1 MQSRRDWF
9 KSSIGIGGL
18 MLTPSILTAEE
29 IKKYNPRS
37 KSSIVKLSS
46 NENPYGPSERVLN
59 AIKNSFNDACRYP
72 YEFIQELQK
81 TLAKKH
87 DVPIE
92 SIVITGGSNEALR
105 ITGLAIS
112 NKGGN
117 IVAGQ
122 PTYLALMNYA
132 EAWGA
137 EIKWVPVDSDK
148 GYNLKKIRESI
159 DKETNMVFIANPN
172 NPTGTLLNA
181 NSLANFCEDISK
193 QTLVFC
199 DEAYYDYINE
209 KDYPSMDYLVRKG
222 ENVII
227 SRTFSKVYGMAG
239 LRIGYL
245 VLKPKLA
252 DDLFGK
258 YSPYGRPNIM
268 AQTNVLAVAAASE
281 ALKDTDFYKFSL
293 KKANEEK
300 DKIYKLL
307 DYLDLKYV
315 KSSTNFVFFESKKH
329 IDKLSAEMLEKGV
342 RVGRPFPPFYD
353 WCRISTGTSEEV
365 DIFIESMLE
374 VYS

>member
-148 GYNLKKIRESI
+148 GYDLKKIRESI

-181 NSLANFCEDISK
+181 NSLADFCEDISK

-199 DEAYYDYINE
+199 DEAYYDYVNE

-245 VLKPKLA
+245 VLRPGLA

-365 DIFIESMLE
+365 DIFIDSMLE

>member
-18 MLTPSILTAEE
+18 MLSPSILTAEE

-46 NENPYGPSERVLN
+46 NENHYGPSERVLN

-148 GYNLKKIRESI
+148 GYDLKKIRGSI

-181 NSLANFCEDISK
+181 NSLADFCEDISR

-227 SRTFSKVYGMAG
+227 SRTFSKVFGMAG

-365 DIFIESMLE
+365 DRFIESMLE

>member
-148 GYNLKKIRESI
+148 GYDLKKIRESI

-353 WCRISTGTSEEV
+353 WCRISTGTSQEV

>member
-18 MLTPSILTAEE
+18 MLTPSILSAEE

-148 GYNLKKIRESI
+148 GYDLKKIRESI

-172 NPTGTLLNA
+172 NPTGTLLKA
-181 NSLANFCEDISK
+181 NSLADFCEDISK

-245 VLKPKLA
+245 VLKPELA
-252 DDLFGK
+252 DGLFGK

-329 IDKLSAEMLEKGV
+329 IDKLTAEMLEKGV
-342 RVGRPFPPFYD
+342 RIGRPFPPFYD
-353 WCRISTGTSEEV
+353 WCRISTGTSQEV

>member
-81 TLAKKH
+81 TLAEKH

-148 GYNLKKIRESI
+148 GYDLKKIRESI

-199 DEAYYDYINE
+199 DEAYYDYVNE

-245 VLKPKLA
+245 VLKPELA

-365 DIFIESMLE
+365 DRFIESMLE

>member
-148 GYNLKKIRESI
+148 GYNLKKIRQSI

-172 NPTGTLLNA
+172 NPTGTLLKA
-181 NSLANFCEDISK
+181 NSLADFCEDISK

-239 LRIGYL
+239 LMIGYL

-329 IDKLSAEMLEKGV
+329 IDKLTAEMLEKGV
-342 RVGRPFPPFYD
+342 RIGRPFPPFYD

-365 DIFIESMLE
+365 DRFIESMLE

>member
-59 AIKNSFNDACRYP
+59 AIKNSFNDVCRYP

-148 GYNLKKIRESI
+148 GYDLKKIRDTI
-159 DKETNMVFIANPN
+159 DQDTNMVFIANPN
-172 NPTGTLLNA
+172 NPTGTLLKA
-181 NSLANFCEDISK
+181 NSLADFCAEISK

-245 VLKPKLA
+245 VLKPELA

-281 ALKDTDFYKFSL
+281 ALKDNDFYKFSL

-342 RVGRPFPPFYD
+342 RIGRPFPPFYD

>member
-112 NKGGN
+112 TKGGN

-148 GYNLKKIRESI
+148 GYDLKKIRGSI

-181 NSLANFCEDISK
+181 NSLADFCEDISK

-245 VLKPKLA
+245 VLKPELA

-281 ALKDTDFYKFSL
+281 ALRDSDFYKFSL

-307 DYLDLKYV
+307 DYLNLKYV
-315 KSSTNFVFFESKKH
+315 RSSTNFVFFESKKH
-329 IDKLSAEMLEKGV
+329 IDKLSVEMLEKGV

-365 DIFIESMLE
+365 DRFIESMLE

>member
-18 MLTPSILTAEE
+18 MLTPSILSAEE

-148 GYNLKKIRESI
+148 GYDLKKIRDTI
-159 DKETNMVFIANPN
+159 DQDTNMVFIANPN
-172 NPTGTLLNA
+172 NPTGTLLNG
-181 NSLANFCEDISK
+181 NSLADFCEDISD

-245 VLKPKLA
+245 VLKPELA

-365 DIFIESMLE
+365 DRFIESMLE

>member
-148 GYNLKKIRESI
+148 GYDLKKIRESI

-181 NSLANFCEDISK
+181 NSLADFCEDISK

-329 IDKLSAEMLEKGV
+329 IDKLTAEMLEKGV
-342 RVGRPFPPFYD
+342 RIGRPFPPFYD
-353 WCRISTGTSEEV
+353 WCRISTGTSQEV

>member
-18 MLTPSILTAEE
+18 MLTPSILTPEE

-148 GYNLKKIRESI
+148 GYDLKKIRHTI
-159 DKETNMVFIANPN
+159 DQDTNMVFIANPN

-181 NSLANFCEDISK
+181 NLLADFCAEISK

-245 VLKPKLA
+245 VLKPELA

-281 ALKDTDFYKFSL
+281 ALKDNDFYKFSL

-365 DIFIESMLE
+365 DRFIESMLE

>member
-18 MLTPSILTAEE
+18 MLSPSILTAEE

-148 GYNLKKIRESI
+148 GYDLKKIRGSI

-181 NSLANFCEDISK
+181 NSLADFCEDISK

-245 VLKPKLA
+245 VLRPKLA

-365 DIFIESMLE
+365 DRFIESMLE

>member
-148 GYNLKKIRESI
+148 GYDLKKIRESI

-181 NSLANFCEDISK
+181 NSLADFCEDISK
-193 QTLVFC
+193 QSLVFC
-199 DEAYYDYINE
+199 DEAYYDYKNE

-365 DIFIESMLE
+365 DRFIESMLE

>member
-18 MLTPSILTAEE
+18 ILTPSILTAEE
-29 IKKYNPRS
+29 IKKYNPRL
-37 KSSIVKLSS
+37 KSSVVKLSS

-59 AIKNSFNDACRYP
+59 AIKNSFNDVCRYP

-122 PTYLALMNYA
+122 PTYLALMSYA
-132 EAWGA
+132 EAWGS
-137 EIKWVPVDSDK
+137 EIKWVPVDSGK
-148 GYNLKKIRESI
+148 GYDLKTIKESI
-159 DKETNMVFIANPN
+159 DQKTNMVFIANPN
-172 NPTGTLLNA
+172 NPTGTLLNGD
-181 NSLANFCEDISK
+181 SLANFCEDVSK
-193 QTLVFC
+193 KTLVFC

-209 KDYPSMDYLVRKG
+209 EDYPSMDYLVRKG
-222 ENVII
+222 NNVII

-245 VLKPKLA
+245 VLKPELA

-281 ALKDTDFYKFSL
+281 ALKDNDFYKFSL

-315 KSSTNFVFFESKKH
+315 RSSTNFVFFESQQH
-329 IDKLSAEMLEKGV
+329 IDKLSAEMLKKGV
-342 RVGRPFPPFYD
+342 RIGRPFPPFYD

-365 DIFIESMLE
+365 NKFINSMLE
-374 VYS
+374 IYS

>member
-18 MLTPSILTAEE
+18 MLTPSILSAEE

-148 GYNLKKIRESI
+148 GYDLKKIRESI

-181 NSLANFCEDISK
+181 NSLADFCEDISK

>member
-18 MLTPSILTAEE
+18 ILTPSILTAEE
-29 IKKYNPRS
+29 IKKYNPRL
-37 KSSIVKLSS
+37 KSSVVKLSS

-59 AIKNSFNDACRYP
+59 AIKNSFNDVCRYP

-122 PTYLALMNYA
+122 PTYLALMSYA
-132 EAWGA
+132 EAWGS
-137 EIKWVPVDSDK
+137 EIKWVPVDSGK
-148 GYNLKKIRESI
+148 GYDLKTIKESI
-159 DKETNMVFIANPN
+159 DQKTNMVFIANPN
-172 NPTGTLLNA
+172 NPTGTLLNGD
-181 NSLANFCEDISK
+181 SLANFCEDVSK
-193 QTLVFC
+193 KTLVFC

-222 ENVII
+222 NNVII

-245 VLKPKLA
+245 VLKPELA

-281 ALKDTDFYKFSL
+281 ALKDNDFYKFSL

-315 KSSTNFVFFESKKH
+315 RSSTNFVFFESQQH
-329 IDKLSAEMLEKGV
+329 IDKLSAEMLKKGV
-342 RVGRPFPPFYD
+342 RIGRPFPPFYD

-365 DIFIESMLE
+365 NKFINSMLE
-374 VYS
+374 IYS

>member
-81 TLAKKH
+81 TLARKH

-112 NKGGN
+112 NQGGN

-148 GYNLKKIRESI
+148 GYDLKKIRESI

-329 IDKLSAEMLEKGV
+329 IDKLTAEMLEKGV
-342 RVGRPFPPFYD
+342 RIGRPFPPFYD
-353 WCRISTGTSEEV
+353 WCRISTGTSQEV

>member
-148 GYNLKKIRESI
+148 GYDLKKIRESI

-181 NSLANFCEDISK
+181 NSLADFCEDISK

-199 DEAYYDYINE
+199 DEAYYDYVNE

-245 VLKPKLA
+245 VLRPGLA

-365 DIFIESMLE
+365 DRFIESMLE

>member
-81 TLAKKH
+81 TLARKH

-148 GYNLKKIRESI
+148 GYDLKKIRESI

-353 WCRISTGTSEEV
+353 WCRISTGTSQEV

>member
-18 MLTPSILTAEE
+18 MLTPSILSAEE

-87 DVPIE
+87 DVPVE

-148 GYNLKKIRESI
+148 GYDLKKIRESI

-181 NSLANFCEDISK
+181 NSLADFCEDISK

-315 KSSTNFVFFESKKH
+315 KSSTNFVIFESKKH

-365 DIFIESMLE
+365 DRFIESMLE

>member
-59 AIKNSFNDACRYP
+59 AIKNSFNDVCRYP

-148 GYNLKKIRESI
+148 GYDLKKIRDTI
-159 DKETNMVFIANPN
+159 DQDTNMVFIANPN
-172 NPTGTLLNA
+172 NPTGTLLKA
-181 NSLANFCEDISK
+181 NSLADFCAEISK

-245 VLKPKLA
+245 VLKPELA

-281 ALKDTDFYKFSL
+281 ALKDNDFYKFSL

-342 RVGRPFPPFYD
+342 RIGRPFPPFYD

-365 DIFIESMLE
+365 DIFIKSMLE

>member
-148 GYNLKKIRESI
+148 GYNLKKIRQSI

-181 NSLANFCEDISK
+181 NSLTDFCEDISK

-245 VLKPKLA
+245 VLKPELA

-329 IDKLSAEMLEKGV
+329 IDKLSVEMLEKGV

-353 WCRISTGTSEEV
+353 WCRISTGTSQEV
-365 DIFIESMLE
+365 DRFIESMLE

>member
-59 AIKNSFNDACRYP
+59 AIKNSFNDVCRYP

-148 GYNLKKIRESI
+148 GYDLKKIRESI

-172 NPTGTLLNA
+172 NPTGTLLKA
-181 NSLANFCEDISK
+181 NSLADFCEDISK

-245 VLKPKLA
+245 VLKPELA

-329 IDKLSAEMLEKGV
+329 IDQLSAKMLGKGV

-353 WCRISTGTSEEV
+353 WCRISTGTSQEV
-365 DIFIESMLE
+365 DRFIESMLE

>member
-112 NKGGN
+112 NQGGN

-148 GYNLKKIRESI
+148 GYDLKKIRESI

-329 IDKLSAEMLEKGV
+329 IDKLTAEMLEKGV
-342 RVGRPFPPFYD
+342 RIGRPFPPFYD
-353 WCRISTGTSEEV
+353 WCRISTGTSQEV

>member
-148 GYNLKKIRESI
+148 GYDLKKIRESI

-181 NSLANFCEDISK
+181 NSLADFCEDISK

-353 WCRISTGTSEEV
+353 WCRISTGTSQEV

>member
-148 GYNLKKIRESI
+148 GYDLKKIRYTI
-159 DKETNMVFIANPN
+159 DQDTNMVFIANPN

-181 NSLANFCEDISK
+181 NSLADFCEDISN

-245 VLKPKLA
+245 VLKPELA

-365 DIFIESMLE
+365 DRFIESMLE

>member
-18 MLTPSILTAEE
+18 MLTPSILTPEE

-148 GYNLKKIRESI
+148 GYDLKKIRDTI
-159 DKETNMVFIANPN
+159 DQDTNMVFIANPN

-181 NSLANFCEDISK
+181 NSLADFCEDISK

-245 VLKPKLA
+245 VLKPELA

-281 ALKDTDFYKFSL
+281 ALKDNDFYKFSL

-342 RVGRPFPPFYD
+342 RIGRPFPSFYD

>member
-87 DVPIE
+87 DVPVE

-148 GYNLKKIRESI
+148 GYDLKKIRESI

-209 KDYPSMDYLVRKG
+209 KDYPSMDYLVRKD
-222 ENVII
+222 ENVVI

-245 VLKPKLA
+245 VLKPELA

-342 RVGRPFPPFYD
+342 RIGRPFPPFYD

-365 DIFIESMLE
+365 DRFIESMLE

>member
-18 MLTPSILTAEE
+18 MLTPSILSAEE

-87 DVPIE
+87 DVPVE

-148 GYNLKKIRESI
+148 GYDLKKIRESI

-181 NSLANFCEDISK
+181 NSLADFCEDISK

-245 VLKPKLA
+245 VLKPELA
-252 DDLFGK
+252 DGLFGK

-365 DIFIESMLE
+365 DRFIESMLE

>member
-148 GYNLKKIRESI
+148 GYDLKKIRESI

-172 NPTGTLLNA
+172 NPTGTLLKA

-329 IDKLSAEMLEKGV
+329 IDQLSAKMLGKGV

-353 WCRISTGTSEEV
+353 WCRISTGTSQEV
-365 DIFIESMLE
+365 DRFVSAMLDI
-374 VYS
+374 YS